1 MKYILFIFIIGLLFV
16 KSQDFPVINPNYVSY
31 MSYNNYIDGFTF
43 SSKEYNFFNVNQNIT
58 VREFEDVTIYSDWNS
73 NTTSINFNST
83 WYNFQTTS
91 EMESSFKFLKPEGYL
106 FVKNE
111 TIDRGFNCSVF
122 ENSIDDTIMVT
133 VKTIES
139 FDLTDK
145 IDVSKIKSMGGDSC
159 FSQVVDNVASA
170 TFSCEYKDEK
180 TTCTVLYTQSN
191 EDSSSSE
198 KASSSDED
206 SSSSEKAPSSE
217 ASSSSSSEKAPSSE
231 ASSSSSSE
239 KAPSSEASSSS
250 EKAPSS
256 EASSSSNQEPST
268 LNEEGTNLLKL
279 FSGFKQ
285 GNSFTTQCTFD
296 GLLEED
302 IIKTFG
308 SYENIESKSINITA
322 EINAKITTYISLPN
336 NIPVRIIF
344 QGNTQ
349 FEGKSK
355 PVDIN
360 IGFVDWT
367 FLEALPSSFIKP
379 NCTDNKCP
387 DLPVTN
393 ESFGTPQTKKLEN
406 ATTLSL
412 NNSKFSAVFEDV
424 VDFSLVSVNNWY
436 HDQTLQMDAFIIEQS
451 KGEIYSR
458 ISNDGANSFSVDTFT
473 LSCNNNVIKTSD
485 FLDETLIQILTKA
498 SQFEWTLGERTIRRS
513 VDVDQWTTTIDGG
526 KSITLFTFARGW
538 QFLFRHGLNSSS
550 MSIPVAIE
558 ITTTI
563 TVEGSTTT
571 SKKELDIFLFDI
583 IPVPTKIKNFNEE
596 SCIPTL
602 PSQYNTMI
610 TMSNLKYGYTQ
621 QYQEI
626 FSLVDTT
633 TTTIG
638 RYHSSDLYSIYNKN
652 HSVTQWGSDHKCKTF
667 EKLSGED
674 QLHYSSTL
682 ANQLADISTLSK
694 TYSKLTNTTHQWTST
709 DSNQVIVHT
718 WSVNSE
724 SVSPIRITISFINP
738 QELTT
743 TLIQTIDF
751 YSYSTS
757 TITNVNVPTNCT
769 SIVKE
774 ESDDDDD
781 DDDDDKDDEKDNLEQ
796 KVNDHDDD
804 EDDEPYGPK
813 SFDKEFTLP
822 TIDTKKYPKVSN
834 TFTINIQVTTTDKDG
849 VVSKSNSVVWK
860 YSKDKLAESY
870 TYTNKLDG
878 VELCFT
884 DSSMNIANISL
895 NGSKSDGP
903 YSNSYYNKYFF
914 GDISI
919 ARLFTDQSYLNQ
931 FTIST
936 TYTTVDGLKLTT
948 LSKEVDNSTVYY
960 FPAGWTFET
969 FDTTSTDLSAPL
981 LITKANNGS
990 TETWR
995 IIKYDNTVD
1004 SDLYSKCQPPKKGG
1018 LHINISKNGII
1029 AVVIVVIVVLA
1040 GVGAIVFIVIKKR
1053 GGLGKKMPAHIL
1065 LDEKEQN
1072 RTYES

>member
-43 SSKEYNFFNVNQNIT
+43 SSKEYNFLGAKQNIT

-73 NTTSINFNST
+73 KTTSINFNST

-122 ENSIDDTIMVT
+122 EKSEDDTIMVT
-133 VKTIES
+133 VKTIS

-170 TFSCEYKDEK
+170 TFSCEYKDDK
-180 TTCTVLYTQSN
+180 TICTVSYTQSN
-191 EDSSSSE
+191 DASE
-198 KASSSDED
+198 GSTSESSDSEGSTSGSSD
-206 SSSSEKAPSSE
+206 SEGSTSGSSDSEGSTSESSD
-217 ASSSSSSEKAPSSE
+217 SEGSTSE
-231 ASSSSSSE
+231 
-239 KAPSSEASSSS
+239 
-250 EKAPSS
+250 
-256 EASSSSNQEPST
+256 
-268 LNEEGTNLLKL
+268 
-279 FSGFKQ
+279 
-285 GNSFTTQCTFD
+285 GNPFTTQCTFD
-296 GLLEED
+296 VPLEED

-308 SYENIESKSINITA
+308 SYENIELKSINDTV
-322 EINAKITTYISLPN
+322 EINAKIITYISLPN

-344 QGNTQ
+344 QGKTK

-367 FLEALPSSFIKP
+367 LLEALPSSFIKP

-387 DLPVTN
+387 DLPVNN
-393 ESFGTPQTKKLEN
+393 ESFGTPQIKKLED

-412 NNSKFSAVFEDV
+412 SNSKFSAVFEDV

-436 HDQTLQMDAFIIEQS
+436 HDQTLQMDAFIIEQP
-451 KGEIYSR
+451 KGETYSR

-473 LSCNNNVIKTSD
+473 LSCNNNVIKTID
-485 FLDETLIQILTKA
+485 FLDETLIQILTNA

-513 VDVDQWTTTIDGG
+513 VDVDQWTTTIGGG

-538 QFLFRHGLNSSS
+538 QFLFRHGLNSSL

-558 ITTTI
+558 ITTTF
-563 TVEGSTTT
+563 EGSTTS

-610 TMSNLKYGYTQ
+610 TMNNLKYGYTQ

-652 HSVTQWGSDHKCKTF
+652 QSVTQWGSDHKCKTF

-682 ANQLADISTLSK
+682 TNQLADISTLSK

-718 WSVNSE
+718 WSVNGE

-774 ESDDDDD
+774 ESEDDDDD
-781 DDDDDKDDEKDNLEQ
+781 DDDDNEKDNLEQ
-796 KVNDHDDD
+796 QVNDHDDD

-834 TFTINIQVTTTDKDG
+834 NFTINIQVTVTDKDG
-849 VVSKSNSVVWK
+849 VSKSNSVVWK

-870 TYTNKLDG
+870 NYTNKLYG

-903 YSNSYYNKYFF
+903 YSNSYYKKYFF

-936 TYTTVDGLKLTT
+936 TYTTVDGLNLTT
-948 LSKEVDNSTVYY
+948 LSKEGDNSTVYY

-981 LITKANNGS
+981 LIIKANNGS

-1004 SDLYSKCQPPKKGG
+1004 SDLYSKCPPPKKGG
-1018 LHINISKNGII
+1018 IDINLSQNGII
-1029 AVVIVVIVVLA
+1029 AVVVVVIVVLA
-1040 GVGAIVFIVIKKR
+1040 GVGAIIFIVIKKR